1 MVQPVVSPA
10 PDYRVD
16 EIDETEGRALVDAHA
31 RKYLNMSGEEFMARY
46 AAGDI
51 PDPNRPEVV
60 RVAILIPF
68 TKQSRNGRTH
78 TI

>member
-1 MVQPVVSPA
+1 MVQPVVRPA

-31 RKYLNMSGEEFMARY
+31 RKYLNMSGDEFMTRY

-51 PDPNRPEVV
+51 PDPDRSEVA

-68 TKQSRNGRTH
+68 TKQSRNGREH
-78 TI
+78 PV

>member
-10 PDYRVD
+10 PYVD

-51 PDPNRPEVV
+51 EDPDRSEVA

-68 TKQSRNGRTH
+68 TKQSRNGREH
-78 TI
+78 PV